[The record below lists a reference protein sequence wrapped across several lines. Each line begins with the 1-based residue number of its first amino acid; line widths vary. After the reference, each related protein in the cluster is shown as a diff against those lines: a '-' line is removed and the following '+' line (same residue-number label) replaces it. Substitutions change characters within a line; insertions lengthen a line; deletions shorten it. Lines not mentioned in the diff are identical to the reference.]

1 MGFRPATPCV
11 TGLLA
16 LLGLALAASACSGK
30 GANSPSGQGAER
42 QSEAEYDVARDLFYK
57 GEARSALD
65 HVLKAVELN
74 EDNAEAAYFASTI
87 YLSFCAGDRGLDAP
101 DCRLTDA
108 ERLAKKA
115 LKAKSEFRD
124 GKNLLGQIYILQNR
138 PKEAV
143 AVLEPLTRDAAYT
156 HSYLAW
162 GNLGWAQVQAGE
174 VDAGITS
181 LKNAVTQPRFC
192 VGHYRLGVAYEKKQ
206 SLDLAEKSFSDA
218 LSVDSP
224 DCQALQDAWQGRGR
238 VRLRLGKKDD
248 AKKDF
253 EKCVS
258 LSKATQTGRACAHAL
273 TEIPGEK
280 S

>member
-1 MGFRPATPCV
+1 MAAALVATV
-11 TGLLA
+11 AFG
-16 LLGLALAASACSGK
+16 GVACSGK
-30 GANSPSGQGAER
+30 GANAPTGQGAER

-57 GEARSALD
+57 GETRSALD
-65 HVLKAVELN
+65 RALKAVELN
-74 EDNAEAAYFASTI
+74 EENAEAAYFASTI
-87 YLSFCAGDRGLDAP
+87 YLSFCAGERGLDAP
-101 DCRLTDA
+101 DCRLGEA

-138 PKEAV
+138 PKDAV
-143 AVLEPLTRDAAYT
+143 SVLEPLTRDAAYT

-174 VDAGITS
+174 VDQGIVS

-206 SLDLAEKSFSDA
+206 SFELAEKSFSDA

-224 DCQALQDAWQGRGR
+224 DCQALQDAWQGRAR
-238 VRLRLGKKDD
+238 VRVRLGKKDD
-248 AKKDF
+248 ARKDY

-258 LSKATQTGRACAHAL
+258 LSKATQAGRACANAL